1 MPKNKATLLT
11 KEKDRLI
18 RLYKKTLATALK
30 TGLTDATEEIRKAQE
45 KDSLAQRVSLNRQD
59 HPLQTEEEGVLL
71 FKRLIYLPE
80 ILRRGYVLQI
90 YKLPM
95 YRHQGITKTLERISR
110 NYYFSGIRLLIE
122 LVISQYYIY
131 NTSKSSR
138 HKPYRKM

>member
-59 HPLQTEEEGVLL
+59 HPL
-71 FKRLIYLPE
+71 
-80 ILRRGYVLQI
+80 
-90 YKLPM
+90 
-95 YRHQGITKTLERISR
+95 
-110 NYYFSGIRLLIE
+110 
-122 LVISQYYIY
+122 
-131 NTSKSSR
+131 
-138 HKPYRKM
+138 